1 MSSNVSKKIEEI
13 VKQLNS
19 SSLMLS
25 DLEIIIYTLI
35 KYIRDTVGNL
45 NITETDTT
53 LDIFKKFLE
62 SYFTTLFEKDI
73 PDLEI
78 LDNYGQILKDKINI
92 SDSNI
97 EKDEKILLEIY
108 QNYQNLEVKNILNE
122 FFLNEET
129 KKLLNTNTTNIP
141 YSKYIEELTS
151 VCIYKSKSFVLN
163 IMVNIA
169 NKKRLD
175 IFKNLEKNLQVGED
189 LSKKDTLR
197 NKIKDFQKIKIF
209 SDINQN
215 SLDTIKL
222 ITYSVIVYYQQMI
235 YLKKNYDELQKEKID
250 YNIKKT
256 ELEKKKVTI
265 ETDINS
271 LIETIINDLEI
282 ANKEKVTLTD
292 DSQKGMEDFDEKR
305 KVLGVINN
313 KILEKEKNVKDASSN
328 YNKNNINKNG
338 LVDSVKNNIKKM
350 LKKTSELENIIRSV
364 PFAFNHRDPKA
375 KAKAKPKA
383 NPKAKL
389 KAGPKFSANSSAKS
403 AAKNIDIDIDT
414 VFAEVPQLKL
424 ELAKQ
429 ISTSVS
435 PSASTNDDLVLLLID
450 VINII
455 TSANLINRSIYDHLY
470 INSNGQILINDKT
483 LNELNNNVN
492 SLIQN
497 IKKIVEA
504 EKNLILLDEAKEKA
518 TDDLNN
524 ANEDLE
530 IAKKELETAK
540 KKIDDVKI
548 LIEQIDIKIA
558 DKTEELRISKY
569 NNREKEDEHQK
580 IVNSIKEIDKKIQK
594 NDEDIQNIEGVVKE
608 LTTPSTNKKQLSI
621 GNIDIFRN
629 CGIYP
634 LPDDLSDVKEDYFLK
649 YKEPKDIIMYLTSKE
664 GVNTLFTFCE
674 LNIQDIQ
681 DIDNFFELHNHKF
694 SKEDITEINIII
706 QKLLDEYMI
715 SPDKDINKL
724 FIAML
729 IKVCVSGNI
738 NFAGLNEDIYI
749 IKLQLLNFQKDLDII
764 IKKYLN
770 KMIQKTI

>member
-1 MSSNVSKKIEEI
+1 M
-13 VKQLNS
+13 
-19 SSLMLS
+19 
-25 DLEIIIYTLI
+25 
-35 KYIRDTVGNL
+35 
-45 NITETDTT
+45 
-53 LDIFKKFLE
+53 
-62 SYFTTLFEKDI
+62 
-73 PDLEI
+73 
-78 LDNYGQILKDKINI
+78 
-92 SDSNI
+92 
-97 EKDEKILLEIY
+97 
-108 QNYQNLEVKNILNE
+108 
-122 FFLNEET
+122 
-129 KKLLNTNTTNIP
+129 
-141 YSKYIEELTS
+141 
-151 VCIYKSKSFVLN
+151 
-163 IMVNIA
+163 
-169 NKKRLD
+169 
-175 IFKNLEKNLQVGED
+175 
-189 LSKKDTLR
+189 
-197 NKIKDFQKIKIF
+197 
-209 SDINQN
+209 
-215 SLDTIKL
+215 
-222 ITYSVIVYYQQMI
+222 
-235 YLKKNYDELQKEKID
+235 
-250 YNIKKT
+250 
-256 ELEKKKVTI
+256 
-265 ETDINS
+265 
-271 LIETIINDLEI
+271 
-282 ANKEKVTLTD
+282 
-292 DSQKGMEDFDEKR
+292 
-305 KVLGVINN
+305 
-313 KILEKEKNVKDASSN
+313 
-328 YNKNNINKNG
+328 
-338 LVDSVKNNIKKM
+338 
-350 LKKTSELENIIRSV
+350 
-364 PFAFNHRDPKA
+364 
-375 KAKAKPKA
+375 
-383 NPKAKL
+383 
-389 KAGPKFSANSSAKS
+389 
-403 AAKNIDIDIDT
+403 
-414 VFAEVPQLKL
+414 
-424 ELAKQ
+424 
-429 ISTSVS
+429 
-435 PSASTNDDLVLLLID
+435 LID

-455 TSANLINRSIYDHLY
+455 TSANLINKSIYDHLY
-470 INSNGQILINDKT
+470 INSNGQTLINDKT
-483 LNELNNNVN
+483 LNELNNNVD

-608 LTTPSTNKKQLSI
+608 LTTPSINKKQLSI

-674 LNIQDIQ
+674 LNIQNIQ